1 MNDKRQI
8 IGNLYALRAG
18 LSLIH
23 DENKKIKAKETVI
36 TKIDETVQENNKRI
50 EGAKLKIRDEE
61 FHVGRF
67 KEDRDNNIKD
77 IAREK
82 REIFFNWINFIFF
95 PVGAFLGLVAGWL
108 KAMIEDSFFDI
119 TADYSG
125 AEVWAWVIGG
135 AIVGYIGAVIWFY
148 FADRKKYIEKYEISK
163 SNNIAELN
171 RHQAELCRNECL
183 IDTLKKESKKLT
195 GERVNAVAD
204 YNAEKDIV
212 VPVAKS
218 MFIALLNQFSSLLD
232 SRDWKNLDLIIFY
245 LETGRADTIKEALS
259 QVDRQNQMDR
269 LTEAINEA
277 SATICKTLERSFASL
292 ENCINENFEN
302 LSYQLSKQHRE
313 QMGALKGVGSSLS
326 SINSRLDQ
334 ISVNSA
340 MQTSLLNNISINSNE
355 LANVAT
361 HIYEYGVKS
370 Y

>member
-1 MNDKRQI
+1 MDEKRQI
-8 IGNLYALRAG
+8 IGKLYALRAG

-23 DENKKIKAKETVI
+23 DENKKIKAKESAI
-36 TKIDETVQENNKRI
+36 TKIDETVQGNNKKI
-50 EGAKLKIRDEE
+50 EEANLNIGNEE
-61 FHVGRF
+61 FHVGSF
-67 KEDRDNNIKD
+67 KEYRDRDIKD

-82 REIFFNWINFIFF
+82 REVFFSWMHLFVAPI
-95 PVGAFLGLVAGWL
+95 VALLGLGAGWL
-108 KAMIEDSFFDI
+108 KASIEDSFFGI
-119 TADYSG
+119 TYDYSG
-125 AEVWAWVIGG
+125 AELWAWVIGG
-135 AIVGYIGAVIWFY
+135 AIVGYIGFGIWSY
-148 FADRKKYIEKYEISK
+148 FSYAKKYIEEHEDSK
-163 SNNIAELN
+163 SKNIAELN
-171 RHQAELCRNECL
+171 SHQAELSRNKCL
-183 IDTLKKESKKLT
+183 IDTLRKEIKKL
-195 GERVNAVAD
+195 GGDRINAVAE
-204 YNAEKDIV
+204 YNTEKDIV
-212 VPVAKS
+212 VPVVKS
-218 MFIALLNQFSSLLD
+218 MFDALLNQYSSLLD

-259 QVDRQNQMDR
+259 HVDRQNQMDR

-313 QMGALKGVGSSLS
+313 QMGALKGIGSSLNSIS
-326 SINSRLDQ
+326 SRVDQ

-340 MQTSLLNNISINSNE
+340 MQTSLLNNININSNE